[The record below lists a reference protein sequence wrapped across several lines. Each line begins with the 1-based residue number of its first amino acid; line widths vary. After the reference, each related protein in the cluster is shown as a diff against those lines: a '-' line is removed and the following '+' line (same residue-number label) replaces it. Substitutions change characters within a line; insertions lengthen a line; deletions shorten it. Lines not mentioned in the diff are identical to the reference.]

1 MEITTNL
8 GLTASTPGTSTFNNW
23 FSPERIDVLEFND
36 RVSLSIRKPQ

>member
-23 FSPERIDVLEFND
+23 FSPEELMCQNLMTAEFIYKETTN
-36 RVSLSIRKPQ
+36 